1 MANYTQREMVL
12 VEPPSST
19 TPPAPMPGFAEPQ
32 RPDPALIQIIHRG
45 HDGYIAIARKLGVG
59 TDKQHYENICSI
71 PANALPGIFDQ
82 MTEMLD
88 ADSYFGINGMYR
100 GGYGAN
106 RFGLSDAAGNALP
119 NARRTNKD
127 VRWLTSCFTDID
139 CVKFG
144 ITVGAAFGA
153 VIDAQDKGILPPA
166 SIITRSGNGLWLF
179 WLVSGADH
187 KEPSECSPAYR
198 ERIDLWAEVQGAICN
213 RLVNVGSD
221 ANALDAARITRIPG
235 SVNTKAQARVAY
247 WVQYDTAGTVPKYK
261 LAELAAA
268 FGAVKK
274 QVPASLRL
282 VQNIYQA
289 RGHKGQA
296 GRWASALRQFERLWK
311 MRGKFKVGTRNAAVW
326 VYAVILRRLPGKLK
340 LEEKTILE
348 ALEALRRDLEQPPA
362 DKFTHADLVATFE
375 STKAA
380 RLARIRNQTIADKLN
395 ITQDE
400 AAMLEGWP
408 PAMQYGPAPPAK
420 LTRPEVAKRRRQV
433 IADLVAKWGG
443 VIPPTRELA
452 AHVAGMGLEEP
463 SPATVG
469 TDLEA
474 LGLANPRNRKPKPP
488 APEPP
493 RLF

>member
-1 MANYTQREMVL
+1 MAQYTQQEMVL

-32 RPDPALIQIIHRG
+32 RPDPELIHIIHRG
-45 HDGYIAIARKLGVG
+45 HDGYISIHRKTAAG
-59 TDKQHYENICSI
+59 TLENICSI

-82 MTEMLD
+82 MAEMLD

-100 GGYGAN
+100 AGYGAN
-106 RFGLSDAAGNALP
+106 RLGLFDAAGNALP

-139 CVKFG
+139 CVKLG

-153 VIDAQDKGILPPA
+153 IIDAQEKGRLPPA

-198 ERIDLWAEVQGAICN
+198 ERIDLWAAVQGAICN
-213 RLVNVGSD
+213 RLANVGSD

-235 SVNTKAQARVAY
+235 SVNTKAKARVAY
-247 WVQYDTAGTVPKYK
+247 WVQYSTAGQVPKYT

-268 FGAVKK
+268 FGVVKK
-274 QVPASLRL
+274 QVPQL
-282 VQNIYQA
+282 VRQVQTIYQA
-289 RGHKGQA
+289 RGHKGKV
-296 GRWASALRQFERLWK
+296 GRWLKARRQFERLWNL
-311 MRGKFKVGTRNAAVW
+311 RGKFKVGTRNAAMW
-326 VYAVILRRLPGKLK
+326 VYAVILQSIPGKLR
-340 LEEKTILE
+340 LTEEQILE
-348 ALEALRRDLEQPPA
+348 ALEGLCRDLEQVPG
-362 DKFTHADLVATFE
+362 DKYTRAEMVATFE
-375 STKAA
+375 SSKDIRMAN
-380 RLARIRNQTIADKLN
+380 IRNQVFSDKLN
-395 ITQDE
+395 ITPDE

-408 PAMQYGPAPPAK
+408 PAKQYQQPGQVPPAK
-420 LTRPEVAKRRRQV
+420 LTRPEVAKRRRKL
-433 IADLVAKWGG
+433 IAELVAKLGS
-443 VIPPTRELA
+443 IPTTRELA
-452 AHVAGMGLEEP
+452 ALVGNMGLEEP

-493 RLF
+493 SLF

>member
-1 MANYTQREMVL
+1 MAKYTQQEMVL

-32 RPDPALIQIIHRG
+32 RPDPELIRIIHRG
-45 HDGYIAIARKLGVG
+45 HDGYISIHRKTAAG
-59 TDKQHYENICSI
+59 TLENLCSI

-82 MTEMLD
+82 MAEMLD
-88 ADSYFGINGMYR
+88 ADSYFGINGMFR
-100 GGYGAN
+100 AGYGNN
-106 RFGLSDAAGNALP
+106 RYGLFGAAGNALP

-139 CVKFG
+139 CVKLG

-187 KEPSECSPAYR
+187 KEQHECSPAHR
-198 ERIDLWAEVQGAICN
+198 ERLDLWSAVQGAICN
-213 RLVNVGSD
+213 RLANVGSD

-235 SVNTKAQARVAY
+235 SVNTKAKARVAY
-247 WVQYDTAGTVPKYK
+247 WVQYDTAGQVPKYT
-261 LAELAAA
+261 LTELAAA
-268 FGAVKK
+268 FGVVKK
-274 QVPASLRL
+274 QVPYSLRV
-282 VQNIYQA
+282 VQTIYQA

-296 GRWASALRQFERLWK
+296 GRWVKARRNFERLWHL
-311 MRGKFKVGTRNAAVW
+311 RGKFKVGTRNAAVY
-326 VYAVILRRLPGKLK
+326 VYSVILRCLPGKYK
-340 LEEKTILE
+340 LEEETILE
-348 ALEALRRDLEQPPA
+348 ALEELRRDLEQVPG

-380 RLARIRNQTIADKLN
+380 PRLARIRNQTIADKLH
-395 ITQDE
+395 ITPEE
-400 AAMLEGWP
+400 AGVLEGWP
-408 PAMQYGPAPPAK
+408 PAKQYQTGTPPPAK
-420 LTRPEVAKRRRQV
+420 LTRPEVAKRRRQL
-433 IADLVAKWGG
+433 IADLVAKFGG
-443 VIPPTRELA
+443 VIPTTRELA
-452 AHVAGMGLEEP
+452 ALVGSMGLEAP

-474 LGLANPRNRKPKPP
+474 LGLANPRNRKPSSPP
-488 APEPP
+488 PEPP
-493 RLF
+493 SLF